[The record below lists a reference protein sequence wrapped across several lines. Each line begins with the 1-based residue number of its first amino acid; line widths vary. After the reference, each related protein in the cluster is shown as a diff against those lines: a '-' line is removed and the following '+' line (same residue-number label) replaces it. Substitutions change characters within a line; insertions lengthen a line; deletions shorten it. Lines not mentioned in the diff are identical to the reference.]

1 MKKMFKYLLPYKFK
15 VFIIF
20 VLVSMTAMGTLL
32 LPNYMS
38 KIIGEGLDAKYEEL
52 TIDNEWVEVDRC
64 DLEAN
69 PDTCKIT
76 QTSDF
81 DVIIKY
87 GGIMLGVTLASTFA
101 FIGLM
106 YYSSEIS
113 SNVGKDIRS
122 DYYKKINSLSL
133 YETGQFGTSTLI
145 TRSTNDVIQVQNF
158 FVMGLRMVLRI
169 PILFIG
175 ALILSL
181 QQSIQLT
188 LIILAGV
195 PLLLIVIAIMFKLVV
210 PLFKKLQKRIDKLT
224 LVTRESINGVRVIRA
239 FGQGDREV
247 KRFNDNNEK
256 LAGVT
261 YKAGKIMSF
270 LNPSIGL
277 IFNAVILGVVFFA
290 FQLVVSDA
298 FTNYQFLGNV
308 SAVIQYAMQILFSI
322 LMLTM
327 TFIMYPRAEVSGKRI
342 KEILD
347 LESSV
352 IDTGSD
358 EYNDYN
364 FKGQIEFKDVC
375 FKFPDAEQYVLNNIN
390 FKAKPGQTIAIIG
403 STGSGKSTIVNLMP
417 RFFDISE
424 GRLKIDNIDIKDI
437 KLNKLRSLIGFVP
450 QKAALFSGSIR
461 SNIAYG
467 KDDATDEEIKKA
479 AQIAQAE
486 EFIDEMDDGYESRVD
501 QGATN
506 FSGGQKQRLSVAR
519 AIVRKPKIFVFDD
532 SFSALDF
539 KTDAKLRKAL
549 REEIKDATVFIVA
562 QRIGTIMDADQIIV
576 LQEGKMVGIGKHEE
590 LLDSCDVYREIALS
604 QLDEEELS

>member
-52 TIDNEWVEVDRC
+52 SIDNEWVEVDRC

-479 AQIAQAE
+479 AEIAQAE

>member
-15 VFIIF
+15 VFIVF

-52 TIDNEWVEVDRC
+52 TIDNEWVEVDKC

-87 GGIMLGVTLASTFA
+87 GGIMLGITLVSTFA

-113 SNVGKDIRS
+113 SKVGKDIRS

-247 KRFNDNNEK
+247 KRFNDNNDK

-270 LNPSIGL
+270 LNPSINL

-467 KDDATDEEIKKA
+467 KDGATDEEIKKA
-479 AQIAQAE
+479 AEIAQAE

-549 REEIKDATVFIVA
+549 REEIKDVTVFIVA

>member
-52 TIDNEWVEVDRC
+52 SIDNEWVEVDRC

>member
-1 MKKMFKYLLPYKFK
+1 MKKMFSYLKPYKFK

-20 VLVSMTAMGTLL
+20 ILVSLTAMGTLL

-52 TIDNEWVEVDRC
+52 NTENEWVEVDRC
-64 DLEAN
+64 NLEAN
-69 PDTCKIT
+69 PDTCRIT

-81 DVIIKY
+81 EVIIKY

-122 DYYKKINSLSL
+122 DYYQRINSLSL
-133 YETGQFGTSTLI
+133 YETGQFGISTLI
-145 TRSTNDVIQVQNF
+145 TRATNDVMQVQNF

-169 PILFIG
+169 PILFVG

-188 LIILAGV
+188 LIILLGI
-195 PLLLIVIAIMFKLVV
+195 PLLSIVIFIMFKLVV
-210 PLFKKLQKRIDKLT
+210 PLFKILQKRIDKLT

-239 FGQGDREV
+239 FGQGEREV
-247 KRFNDNNEK
+247 NRFYDNNEK

-261 YKAGKIMSF
+261 YKAGKVLSF
-270 LNPSIGL
+270 LNPSINL
-277 IFNAVILGVVFFA
+277 IFNVVILGVVFFA
-290 FQLVVSDA
+290 FQMIINES
-298 FTNYQFLGNV
+298 FTDYQFLGNV

-347 LESSV
+347 LKSSV
-352 IDTGSD
+352 IDTGKD
-358 EYNDYN
+358 DYDDKN
-364 FKGQIEFKDVC
+364 FKGKVEFKDVY
-375 FKFPDAEQYVLNNIN
+375 FKFPDAEQYVLNKIN
-390 FKAKPGQTIAIIG
+390 FKAEPGQTIAIIG
-403 STGSGKSTIVNLMP
+403 STGSGKSTIVNLIP
-417 RFFDISE
+417 RFFDITK
-424 GRLKIDNIDIKDI
+424 GKLKIDNVDIKDI

-450 QKAALFSGSIR
+450 QNAALFSGTIK

-467 KDDATDEEIKKA
+467 KDQASDEEIKKA
-479 AQIAQAE
+479 AEIAQAE
-486 EFIDEMDDGYESRVD
+486 EFINEMEDGYESRVD

-519 AIVRKPKIFVFDD
+519 AIIRKPKIFVFDD

-539 KTDAKLRKAL
+539 KTDSKLRKAL
-549 REEIKDATVFIVA
+549 REKVKDATVFIVA

-576 LQEGKMVGIGKHEE
+576 LQEGKMVGLGKHEE
-590 LLDSCDVYREIALS
+590 LLDSCEVYREIALS
-604 QLDEEELS
+604 QLDEEEL

>member
-479 AQIAQAE
+479 AEIAQAE